1 MTLLPVLL
9 PEGYVL
15 KVSAN
20 DKLTVGTVIAEKK
33 GSSMEKIIHISRF
46 FNLSP
51 KDISKVL
58 KKNLGDGILKG
69 DVIAEKKGNL
79 GVGVKKIISEFSGT
93 IIKIDEGSGDLTI
106 REAGEEESQETII
119 SPVDGTVDFC
129 NNEKIVIK
137 TDKDAILA
145 QDGLGKEKEGELLYL
160 KDSQE
165 ENLSKEIEEK
175 IILVRTI
182 DRVAVFK
189 AIGLDASGIVTQD
202 LENADFVDLSEKTI
216 ETPIMIVNDDDF
228 KKLVKANGKKVYL
241 GGKDKS
247 IVIL

>member
-9 PEGYVL
+9 PEGYVA

-20 DKLTVGTVIAEKK
+20 DKLTAGTIIAEKK
-33 GSSMEKIIHISRF
+33 SGGMEKIIHVSQILNF
-46 FNLSP
+46 SP
-51 KDISKVL
+51 KDISKSL

-79 GVGVKKIISEFSGT
+79 GAGSKKIISEFSGT
-93 IIKIDEGSGDLTI
+93 IIKIDDSSGNLVI
-106 REAGEEESQETII
+106 RETGEEQNLETIV
-119 SPVDGTVDFC
+119 SPVDGIVDLC

-137 TDKDAILA
+137 TDKDTILA
-145 QDGLGKEKEGELLYL
+145 QDGLGKEKEGELWYL
-160 KDSQE
+160 EDSQE
-165 ENLSKEIEEK
+165 ENLSKEIEGRVL
-175 IILVRTI
+175 LVRTI

-189 AIGLDASGIVTQD
+189 AIGLDANGIIAKD

-216 ETPIMIVNDDDF
+216 ETPIMIVNDNDF
-228 KKLVKANGKKVYL
+228 KRLVKANGKKVYL

>member
-9 PEGYVL
+9 PEGYVA

-20 DKLTVGTVIAEKK
+20 DKLTAGTIIAEKK
-33 GSSMEKIIHISRF
+33 SSGMEKIIHVSQILNF
-46 FNLSP
+46 SP
-51 KDISKVL
+51 KDISKNL
-58 KKNLGDGILKG
+58 KKNLGDVILKG

-79 GVGVKKIISEFSGT
+79 GAGSKKIISEFSGT
-93 IIKIDEGSGDLTI
+93 IIKIDENTGDLVI
-106 REAGEEESQETII
+106 RETGEEQGLETIV
-119 SPVDGTVDFC
+119 SPVDGIVDFC

-137 TDKDAILA
+137 TDKDTILA
-145 QDGLGKEKEGELLYL
+145 QDGLGKEKEGELWYL
-160 KDSQE
+160 EDSQE
-165 ENLSKEIEEK
+165 ENLSKEIEGRVL
-175 IILVRTI
+175 LVRTI

-189 AIGLDASGIVTQD
+189 AIGLDANGIIAQD

-216 ETPIMIVNDDDF
+216 ETPIMIVNDNDF
-228 KKLVKANGKKVYL
+228 KRLVKANGKKVYL